1 MKNLLCPQCEIH
13 RFYIKNQL
21 GESLVVTINEEYEI
35 IPIHSDDSLDGFDM
49 TMLYCLGCS
58 WSGSPQS
65 LRSGSHK
72 RTH

>member
-21 GESLVVTINEEYEI
+21 GDCMIVTVNQKYEI
-35 IPIHSDDSLDGFDM
+35 IPIHTEDSLVGFDL

-58 WSGSPQS
+58 WKGSPKS
-65 LRSGSHK
+65 LGKGRHQ
-72 RTH
+72 